1 LEITNLIKIKNWNLH
16 KTSFGA
22 GFGSSYMLVQVLVF
36 GWFLVL
42 ISILNL
48 KKNLE

>member
-1 LEITNLIKIKNWNLH
+1 MKIKNWNLH

-22 GFGSSYMLVQVLVF
+22 GFGSSYMLVLVSVL

-42 ISILNL
+42 ISILNFFQ
-48 KKNLE
+48 NLE